1 MIIGNSLHPLGLD
14 FPPFLGVEK
23 LSAQPRLF
31 GRGAHDCVG
40 FGTRRDDY
48 RRGAASVDAHP
59 GARLGDDPI
68 DPPAVAAIVGDDLHG
83 FDAVEGDFPRP

>member
-1 MIIGNSLHPLGLD
+1 M
-14 FPPFLGVEK
+14 
-23 LSAQPRLF
+23 F